1 MSQDLKRWLICRVK
15 VMRNHWP
22 MTTKRNMYFSSPFLD
37 PSQNSMR
44 QESRMKMRQEWGKT
58 NIELPFRNIGI
69 EGNWILVHTQVS

>member
-1 MSQDLKRWLICRVK
+1 
-15 VMRNHWP
+15 
-22 MTTKRNMYFSSPFLD
+22 MYFSSPFLD